1 MELLIEWVAFGL
13 ELWYNR
19 RMNNNTI
26 TNDLILFSIHATMRT
41 ESPYAAIFVVAA
53 KDADD
58 SIECIREFLGD
69 RFGIVDHFEPDPIG
83 LAAGSGMRPDAI
95 FRGVVVSSQI

>member
-1 MELLIEWVAFGL
+1 MD
-13 ELWYNR
+13 
-19 RMNNNTI
+19 NTI
-26 TNDLILFSIHATMRT
+26 TNDLTLFSIHATMRT
-41 ESPYAAIFVVAA
+41 ESPHGAIFVVAA

-58 SIECIREFLGD
+58 SIECLREFFGD

-95 FRGVVVSSQI
+95 FRGMVVSSKI